1 MIRFERWVMQ
11 PRVLAVVFTLL
22 LVDIVRKHPLDSL
35 WTWVLVLPCAYV
47 IVGFWRRHYRE
58 TRSARQ

>member
-35 WTWVLVLPCAYV
+35 WTWVLVLTCAYV
-47 IVGFWRRHYRE
+47 IVGFWRRHYR
-58 TRSARQ
+58 